1 MTSVVISQPLYFA
14 WPGFIDQLRRAEV
27 LIWLD
32 DAQFSKGSFVN
43 RNRVICD
50 GSLRWLTIPLVGKGT
65 FQSILDLRANDP
77 NWRVAHA
84 EVVKR
89 AYEKTPNFDE
99 VEEIFAE
106 ATDATSVHEVAAR
119 SSMLILDSLGQ
130 SPGLVLYS
138 SQMGVVGRSSERVLA
153 LVKAVGGTSY
163 ITGHGA
169 ANYLDHEAFE
179 RSGVEIEY
187 MQYFFKPWRDSVWA
201 NTYGISYLDLL
212 AHGGLSNFTDHLL
225 GRQINWREFIN
236 AKNSRY

>member
-50 GSLRWLTIPLVGKGT
+50 NSLRWLTIPLAGKGA
-65 FQSILDLRANDP
+65 FQPISALRAKDP
-77 NWRVAHA
+77 NWQVAHA

-89 AYEKTPNFDE
+89 AYKTTPHFDQ
-99 VEEIFAE
+99 VQEIFAE
-106 ATDATSVHEVAAR
+106 ATAATAIHEVSAR
-119 SSMLILDSLGQ
+119 SSMLILGALGQ
-130 SPGLVLYS
+130 VPGQVLYS
-138 SQMGVVGRSSERVLA
+138 SQMGVVGRSSERVLE
-153 LVKAVGGTSY
+153 LVKYVGGTCY

-179 RSGVEIEY
+179 RAGVEVSY
-187 MQYFFKPWRDSVWA
+187 MQYSFKPWRDSVWA
-201 NTYGISYLDLL
+201 DTFGISYLDLL
-212 AHGGLSNFTDHLL
+212 ASNGLSNFTDHLL
-225 GRQINWREFIN
+225 GRQVNWREFIN
-236 AKNSRY
+236 ARNSQY

>member
-65 FQSILDLRANDP
+65 FQSILDLRANDS
-77 NWRVAHA
+77 NWPVAHA

-89 AYEKTPNFDE
+89 AYEKSHHFDQ
-99 VEEIFAE
+99 VERIFSE
-106 ATDATSVHEVAAR
+106 ATAATSVHEVSAR
-119 SSMLILDSLGQ
+119 SSMLILDALGQ
-130 SPGLVLYS
+130 SPDQVLYS
-138 SQMGVVGRSSERVLA
+138 SQMGVAGRSSERVLE
-153 LVKAVGGTSY
+153 LVKSVGGTSY

-179 RSGVEIEY
+179 RSGVEVSY
-187 MQYFFKPWRDSVWA
+187 MHYSFKPWRDTVWA
-201 NTYGISYLDLL
+201 DNFGVSYLDLL
-212 AHGGLSNFTDHLL
+212 AARGLSNFTDHLL

-236 AKNSRY
+236 ARDSRY